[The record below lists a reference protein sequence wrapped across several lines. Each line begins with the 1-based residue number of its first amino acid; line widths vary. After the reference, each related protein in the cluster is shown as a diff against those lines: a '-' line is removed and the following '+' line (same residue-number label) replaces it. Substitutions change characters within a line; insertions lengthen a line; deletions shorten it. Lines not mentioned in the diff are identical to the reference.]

1 VHHLRTF
8 GIEKM
13 EGHKNLHAFTHSS
26 GRYKIKLAEDLNHT
40 AEADQGHSR
49 E

>member
-1 VHHLRTF
+1 
-8 GIEKM
+8 M